1 MTNAIRQKILRI
13 MELAL
18 LLNPTKTQ
26 QEYTGVKPTIFV
38 EQNGHVSTVEIRIY
52 AQGWKS
58 YTPTDQRYH
67 INYSDDDSEKV
78 CDECIAYL
86 EALYAEWKDK
96 APENV

>member
-1 MTNAIRQKILRI
+1 MTDAIRKKILRI

-26 QEYTGVKPTIFV
+26 RDYTGDKPTIFV
-38 EQNGHVSTVEIRIY
+38 EQNGHISTVGIRVY
-52 AQGWKS
+52 AQGWKP
-58 YTPTDQRYH
+58 YAPTDQNYC

-86 EALYAEWKDK
+86 ESLYAEWKDK
-96 APENV
+96 AVENV